1 MTRGRLAIRG
11 AACARAPA
19 VAGALVL
26 CLGIRPAQMAQ
37 AGSLPLP
44 SEAAQV
50 GRDFLAAFCR
60 NDRDAIEA
68 MIPREVGGLYGPSP
82 FSRMPSLTKPRA
94 DGRVAAVDFEGK
106 MADPG
111 LPNKGTIIL
120 RLVEGGGAGVAS
132 GAGRRA
138 VEEGG
143 VKAWR
148 VRQIY
153 WYERLPPEADIPD
166 ESPTQA
172 DRKQEAKARE
182 AAKDFLHYW
191 LAGDFKEVD
200 ARVFHWW
207 QVDRRPPKWVQMT
220 GAHLEARTTNLG
232 GIRVDFTVK
241 LKVLRVVPKSVS
253 GTFWMV
259 QEQVAAALPP
269 QSGASAGRGREEPA
283 RWVWRVRPLT
293 FAFFF

>member
-1 MTRGRLAIRG
+1 MTCGRLAVTGALLLCLAAALG
-11 AACARAPA
+11 AAGAQA
-19 VAGALVL
+19 AGGEG
-26 CLGIRPAQMAQ
+26 GIRLAQ
-37 AGSLPLP
+37 AASIPLP
-44 SEAAQV
+44 PEAARV

-68 MIPREVGGLYGPSP
+68 MIARAPADLYGPTP
-82 FSRMPSLTKPRA
+82 FARMPSLMKPRA
-94 DGRVAAVDFEGK
+94 DGRVAAVDFEGR

-138 VEEGG
+138 AEEGG
-143 VKAWR
+143 AKTWQI
-148 VRQIY
+148 RQIY
-153 WYERLPPEADIPD
+153 WYEKLPPEADIPD
-166 ESPTQA
+166 ESPTEA
-172 DRKQEAKARE
+172 DRKQEPKARE
-182 AAKDFLHYW
+182 AAKDFIHYW
-191 LAGDFKEVD
+191 LAGDFQEVD

-207 QVDRRPPKWVQMT
+207 KVDRRPPKWVRMS
-220 GAHLEARTTNLG
+220 GADLEAKTTNLG
-232 GIRVDFTVK
+232 GVRVDFTVK

-259 QEQVAAALPP
+259 QER
-269 QSGASAGRGREEPA
+269 GA
-283 RWVWRVRPLT
+283 WRVRPLT